1 MLDVYP
7 IPFFTQQFSRKRG
20 KCTNADLNSVP
31 KKKPDCRNLYM
42 CILSYYDCLN
52 VTKNFLCASLK

>member
-31 KKKPDCRNLYM
+31 KKSQIAEI
-42 CILSYYDCLN
+42 CIC
-52 VTKNFLCASLK
+52 VFCHTMIV